1 MKTIIIFLVL
11 IPVLAAFSQEIS
23 ASRNTMEINNTSS
36 YIDSITFYNNGTN
49 SLIVD
54 SIQCEETNF
63 LLSIGQFSDSAN
75 WVPIEEYF
83 NATNVIEIQPNDSFQ
98 VRIGLLAIIA
108 KIKQI
113 NSTQVDTI
121 YFYNNS
127 ANTPIFPVVITQTMT
142 KILESDKIKLNYILN
157 QIYPNPL
164 NPVTKI
170 KYSVPY
176 STFISLKVYNLLGQE
191 VAILVEEEKQVGTYT
206 ILFDGSGLAS
216 GVYYYRLE
224 TNDFTKTKKLLLLK

>member
-127 ANTPIFPVVITQTMT
+127 ANTPIFPVLITQTMT

-157 QIYPNPL
+157 QNYPNPL

-170 KYSVPY
+170 KYSVPH

>member
-1 MKTIIIFLVL
+1 MAIDIGRCIMKTIIIFLVL

-23 ASRNTMEINNTSS
+23 ASRNTMEINSTSS

-127 ANTPIFPVVITQTMT
+127 ANTPYF
-142 KILESDKIKLNYILN
+142 
-157 QIYPNPL
+157 
-164 NPVTKI
+164 
-170 KYSVPY
+170 
-176 STFISLKVYNLLGQE
+176 LL
-191 VAILVEEEKQVGTYT
+191 
-206 ILFDGSGLAS
+206 
-216 GVYYYRLE
+216 
-224 TNDFTKTKKLLLLK
+224 

>member
-127 ANTPIFPVVITQTMT
+127 ANTPYF
-142 KILESDKIKLNYILN
+142 
-157 QIYPNPL
+157 
-164 NPVTKI
+164 
-170 KYSVPY
+170 
-176 STFISLKVYNLLGQE
+176 LL
-191 VAILVEEEKQVGTYT
+191 
-206 ILFDGSGLAS
+206 
-216 GVYYYRLE
+216 
-224 TNDFTKTKKLLLLK
+224 